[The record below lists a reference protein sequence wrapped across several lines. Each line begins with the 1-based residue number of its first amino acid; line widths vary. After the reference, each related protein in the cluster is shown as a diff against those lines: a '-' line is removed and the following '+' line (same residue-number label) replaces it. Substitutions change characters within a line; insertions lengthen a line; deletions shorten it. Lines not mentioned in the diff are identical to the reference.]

1 MKISSSCLLAALM
14 ATIENAHAFSPALPT
29 RGSRL
34 ALHAVDDQA
43 ADALSDYM
51 ARSHVEKLKA
61 IKEVE
66 DKKNSE
72 IAVSDSHCSLK

>member
-1 MKISSSCLLAALM
+1 MKISSTCLLAALI
-14 ATIENAHAFSPALPT
+14 AAIENGSAFSPALPT
-29 RGSRL
+29 RGSRV

-51 ARSHVEKLKA
+51 ARSHVEKLKS

-72 IAVSDSHCSLK
+72 IAVSMISDTV